1 MRIRFFGFVALYA
14 LCAGNTALAAEGGY
28 DDSDDLARLAEHE
41 NERMRFIVLKSRVR
55 DVETIWERFSE
66 ELDTFGNA
74 RYQELKPLILENS
87 VAELQSLVA
96 SGELNYEDLTTFYLY
111 RIRETESDGERY
123 LNGVISLNPNAIN
136 RARELDQARSQAIEM
151 DRDPI
156 YGIPVLLKDNVNAAG
171 MATTAGAVALQN
183 NHAEDAFITA
193 QLRSK
198 GAVILGKANLSEWA
212 YFFCGE
218 CPSGYSAMGGQTL
231 NPYGR
236 FEFGTGGSSAGSGAA
251 IAANY
256 AVVAVGSETSG
267 SILSPS
273 SANSLVGLK
282 PTTGSLSRTGVVPI
296 SGSLDTTGP
305 MTRNVADAVTLFN
318 AMAGYD
324 QSDTAMP
331 LISDGYSLSYRE
343 VAMTNKR
350 LGALS
355 PFADNEFFTDAM
367 AIMSA
372 DGASITDIEMPEYDR
387 EGFGELLGREMVRD
401 LALYLDNHAADSVLV
416 ESVEDVQSF
425 NLQNMDNRAPYGQSE
440 VDMMVELDM
449 TADELE
455 DLRSRLQNGAKQ
467 LMESLFNDNNVDTLL
482 SINNR
487 SAGFAALA
495 NYPALTIPMGYEENG
510 RPIGITFI
518 APPFNEQVLIDIG
531 ARFEALTQA
540 RRAPA
545 DYQ

>member
-1 MRIRFFGFVALYA
+1 MRIRNYIQLALLIFFTGSSGF
-14 LCAGNTALAAEGGY
+14 AAESVY
-28 DDSDDLARLAEHE
+28 DDSEDLARLAEHE

-55 DVETIWERFSE
+55 DVETIWEQFSE
-66 ELDTFGNA
+66 DLDAFGSN
-74 RYQELKPLILENS
+74 RYQELKPLVLES
-87 VAELQSLVA
+87 SIADLQALVA
-96 SGELNYEDLTTFYLY
+96 SGEINYEALTTFYLY
-111 RIRETESDGERY
+111 RIREIESDGNRY
-123 LNGVISLNPNAIN
+123 LNGVISLNPDAIS
-136 RARELDQARSQAIEM
+136 RARELDQARTRAMEM

-183 NHAEDAFITA
+183 NHAEDAFITT

-198 GAVILGKANLSEWA
+198 GAIILGKANLSEWA

-305 MTRNVADAVTLFN
+305 MTRNVADTVMLFN

-324 QSDTAMP
+324 QADTAMP
-331 LISDGYSLSYRE
+331 LISDGYSLNYRE
-343 VAMTNKR
+343 VALDGKR

-355 PFADNEFFTDAM
+355 PFADNEFFIDGL

-372 DGASITDIEMPEYDR
+372 DGAEVINVEMPEFDR
-387 EGFGELLGREMVRD
+387 DGFSELLGAEMVRD
-401 LALYLDNHAADSVLV
+401 LALYLESHAASTVTIDSVDSL
-416 ESVEDVQSF
+416 QAF
-425 NLQNMDNRAPYGQSE
+425 NLKDLDNRAPYGQSE
-440 VDMMVELDM
+440 VDMMVGLNM
-449 TADELE
+449 SADELE
-455 DLRSRLQNGAKQ
+455 ELRYRLQNGARQ
-467 LMESLFNDNNVDTLL
+467 LMESLFAENNVEVLL

-487 SAGFAALA
+487 TAGFAALA
-495 NYPALTIPMGYEENG
+495 NYPALTIPMGYEESG
-510 RPIGITFI
+510 RPVGLTFI

-531 ARFEALTQA
+531 ARFEILTQA
-540 RRAPA
+540 RKAPEN
-545 DYQ
+545 YQ

>member
-1 MRIRFFGFVALYA
+1 MKHHYKLSLFFLLSLLCNPGF
-14 LCAGNTALAAEGGY
+14 TAENSY
-28 DDSDDLARLAEHE
+28 DDAEDLARLAEHE

-55 DVETIWERFSE
+55 DVETIWEKFSE
-66 ELDTFGNA
+66 DLDAFGSN
-74 RYQELKPLILENS
+74 RYQELKPLILES
-87 VAELQSLVA
+87 SIADLQALVT
-96 SGELNYEDLTTFYLY
+96 SGEINYEALTTFYLY
-111 RIRETESDGERY
+111 RIREIESDSSRY
-123 LNGVISLNPNAIN
+123 LNGVISLNPDAIS
-136 RARELDQARSQAIEM
+136 RARELDRARTQAMEM

-183 NHAEDAFITA
+183 NHTEDAFITT

-198 GAVILGKANLSEWA
+198 GAIILGKANLSEWA
-212 YFFCGE
+212 YYFCGE

-236 FEFGTGGSSAGSGAA
+236 FEFGTGGSSAGSGAT

-256 AVVAVGSETSG
+256 AAVAVGSETSG

-273 SANSLVGLK
+273 SANSVVGLK

-305 MTRNVADAVTLFN
+305 MARNVEDAVTLFN

-324 QSDTAMP
+324 REDTAMP

-343 VAMTNKR
+343 VALSGKR

-355 PFADNEFFTDAM
+355 PFTDNDFYIDAM

-372 DGASITDIEMPEYDR
+372 DGAEISDIEMPEYDR
-387 EGFGELLGREMVRD
+387 DGFGELLGAEMVRD
-401 LALYLDNHAADSVLV
+401 LALYLNIHAA
-416 ESVEDVQSF
+416 ESVSIESVDSLQEF
-425 NLQNMDNRAPYGQSE
+425 NLQDLDNRAPYGQSE
-440 VDMMVELDM
+440 VDMMVGLDM
-449 TADELE
+449 SADELE
-455 DLRSRLQNGAKQ
+455 ELRYRLQNGAQQ
-467 LMESLFNDNNVDTLL
+467 LMESLFAESRVDVLL

-487 SAGFAALA
+487 TAGFAALA

-510 RPIGITFI
+510 RPIGMTFI

-531 ARFEALTQA
+531 ARFEALTKA
-540 RRAPA
+540 RKVPKN
-545 DYQ
+545 YQ